1 MARDELCLRCIMKE
15 GTILLLEM
23 GVSQENEFFDLL
35 DSGTDEDSKC
45 EVYGNSKEETKLWK
59 RTRTDRMEMYTVMG
73 RHR

>member
-1 MARDELCLRCIMKE
+1 MKA

-35 DSGTDEDSKC
+35 DSGIDKDSKC

-59 RTRTDRMEMYTVMG
+59 RTRTDRMEV
-73 RHR
+73 

>member
-1 MARDELCLRCIMKE
+1 MARDELCLRCIMKA

-45 EVYGNSKEETKLWK
+45 EVFMQG
-59 RTRTDRMEMYTVMG
+59 
-73 RHR
+73 